1 MIMPNTH
8 HAASWC
14 VKDLNELNAPLMICG
29 GVYGNLEAFQALIER
44 ADNLGIP
51 AENIIHTGDIIAC
64 CADPLATIELM
75 VGCNIQAIQGN
86 VENSLVRNAKD
97 CGCEG
102 GEGAVC
108 DAVMSAQ
115 WYRFL
120 DNTLQDQHR
129 RYIAKLPHQL
139 TFSCEGKTVR
149 VVHGSV
155 SSISQFIFASAPTEV
170 FKSEFEL
177 AEADVIISGHSGIPF
192 TRRFGNKIW
201 HNSGGLGLPANDGTH
216 RVWYSLVL
224 PDPVHGVR
232 FEHHSLSYDY
242 EKTRYKMKF
251 HRLPES
257 FTETLRTGMWPNQD
271 KLPKEERLRAG
282 KPLRPEMLMIDDRD
296 FAPRAKASV
305 EHSVAL

>member
-14 VKDLNELNAPLMICG
+14 VKDLNELSAPLMICG

-44 ADNLGIP
+44 ADNLRIP

-86 VENSLVRNAKD
+86 VENSLIRNAKD
-97 CGCEG
+97 CECHE
-102 GEGAVC
+102 GEGAGP
-108 DAVMSAQ
+108 DAVLSAQ
-115 WYRFL
+115 WYKFL
-120 DNTLQDQHR
+120 DKTLLDEHR
-129 RYIAKLPHQL
+129 HYIARLPHQL
-139 TFSCEGKTVR
+139 TFRCEGRTIR

-155 SSISQFIFASAPTEV
+155 SSINQFIFASASTEV
-170 FKSEFEL
+170 FKAEFEH
-177 AEADVIISGHSGIPF
+177 ADADVIISGHSGIPF
-192 TRRFGNKIW
+192 TRRFGDKIW

-224 PDPVHGVR
+224 PDPEFGVR
-232 FEHHSLSYDY
+232 FEHHSLDYDY
-242 EKTRYKMKF
+242 KKTQHKMKF

-257 FTETLRTGMWPNQD
+257 FTETLGTGLWPNQE
-271 KLPKEERLRAG
+271 KLPAAERSRAG
-282 KPLRPEMLMIDDRD
+282 KPLKPEMLIIDDQD
-296 FAPRAKASV
+296 FSSRLKTPLEQAAAF
-305 EHSVAL
+305 